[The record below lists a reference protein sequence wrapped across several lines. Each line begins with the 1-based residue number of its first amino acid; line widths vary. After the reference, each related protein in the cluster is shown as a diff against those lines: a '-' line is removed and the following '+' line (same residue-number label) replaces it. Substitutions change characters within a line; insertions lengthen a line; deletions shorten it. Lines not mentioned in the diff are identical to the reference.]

1 MISHKISRLFV
12 LATGL
17 VALVAVS
24 ACTTTETVEVIK
36 EVPVEKIVTKEVP
49 VEVEKIVTKEVA
61 VEVEKIVTKEVPVE
75 VIKEVAVETIK
86 EISVPKTVL
95 MVATA
100 TPDPDAGKVVS
111 SGEVT
116 AAISNVYFMN
126 SSPRYC
132 PACSVQART
141 GATEFLL
148 TAVRDENGQIGI
160 SGQIAE
166 SWTQSEDGTSW
177 TEFKLREG
185 IQL

>member
-1 MISHKISRLFV
+1 
-12 LATGL
+12 
-17 VALVAVS
+17 
-24 ACTTTETVEVIK
+24 
-36 EVPVEKIVTKEVP
+36 
-49 VEVEKIVTKEVA
+49 
-61 VEVEKIVTKEVPVE
+61 
-75 VIKEVAVETIK
+75 
-86 EISVPKTVL
+86 

-177 TEFKLREG
+177 TEVGDINTGRQYPSGGG
-185 IQL
+185 IQTAGLIFVMKSVPML